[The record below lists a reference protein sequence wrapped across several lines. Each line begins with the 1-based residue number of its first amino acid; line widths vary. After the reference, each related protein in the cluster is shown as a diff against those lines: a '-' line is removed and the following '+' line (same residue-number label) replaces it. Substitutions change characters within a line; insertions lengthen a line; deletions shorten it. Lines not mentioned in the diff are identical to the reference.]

1 MAFVSR
7 KIINGLPRHYLEKSV
22 RLPDGRVK
30 KYSLYLKDY
39 DPRRPTDLKP
49 LRDILEKRIAGDLCR
64 AGASQYGHDMI
75 FPVAALERLEASKL
89 WYKAI
94 RRRLSP
100 AQLRDVVDRFTANF
114 TYESNALEGNSL
126 TLKDVT
132 LLFAENRAARGQ
144 DLREVYEA
152 LNTRKAMRALFANK
166 LRLTEECVLRL
177 HRILMQNTGVRAG
190 YKALPNFLLGRR
202 METAP
207 PERVQEEMHKLLQWH
222 HQHPRLHPLQRAA
235 VFHARF
241 EQIHPFED
249 GNGRVGRV
257 LANVILHEH
266 GYPPLIIRKSQR
278 IAYLAALEAFDF
290 GHKDKLL
297 RFFLQRHR
305 QTYEKFFLIYVKYLP
320 RPE

>member
-7 KIINGLPRHYLEKSV
+7 KIIRGRARYYLEKSA

-39 DPRRPTDLKP
+39 DPRRLTALKP
-49 LRDILEKRIAGDLCR
+49 LRELLEKRIAEDLCR
-64 AGASQYGHDMI
+64 AGARQYAHDRI
-75 FPVAALERLEASKL
+75 FTAAALERLEATRL
-89 WYKAI
+89 GYKAI
-94 RRRLSP
+94 RRRLTP

-114 TYESNALEGNSL
+114 TYESNAIEGNSL

-132 LLFAENRAARGQ
+132 LLFAQNRAARGQ

-152 LNTRKAMRALFANK
+152 LNTRKAMRALFSNK
-166 LRLTEECVLRL
+166 LRVTEENVLRL
-177 HRILMQNTGVRAG
+177 HRTIMQNTGVRAG

-202 METAP
+202 MKTAP
-207 PERVQEEMHKLLQWH
+207 PERVPEKMRELLQWC
-222 HQHPRLHPLQRAA
+222 HQHPGPHPLQRAD

-241 EQIHPFED
+241 ERIHPFED
-249 GNGRVGRV
+249 GNGRVGRL

-266 GYPPLIIRKSQR
+266 GYPPLIIRKNQR
-278 IAYLAALEAFDF
+278 IAYLAALEAFDL
-290 GHKDKLL
+290 GYQDKLF
-297 RFFLQRHR
+297 RFFLEKHR